1 MERENL
7 FGDAKEKPQVGRNPT
22 RANTDAPD
30 RGGAA
35 RSSEEA
41 PVMGVERRGRVIQ
54 SVLVGQPEM
63 G

>member
-7 FGDAKEKPQVGRNPT
+7 FGDAKGKPQAGGNPV
-22 RANTDAPD
+22 RANTEALD

-35 RSSEEA
+35 RNSEEA

>member
-1 MERENL
+1 MRRESYKW
-7 FGDAKEKPQVGRNPT
+7 GDPV
-22 RANTDAPD
+22 RANTDAPG